1 MFSKIKYYVTPI
13 LIILYTVG
21 FVGIS
26 FFPELG
32 LTSVSELNLIIS
44 FALILLPA
52 PIQDLWKKIG
62 VIFLLGMSVE
72 ILGVATGYPFGNYH
86 YGDSLGSKIFD
97 VPVIIGV
104 NWFTIAYI
112 SYHLAKSFIGNTS
125 LRILISTLFMLVLD
139 MLLEPIAP
147 KLGYWYWEND
157 VIPTLN
163 FVSWY
168 LVGLACVYIIDLNN
182 QETVN
187 RSARNLFFI
196 QFVFFVLLNLFLE

>member
-13 LIILYTVG
+13 LIILHTVG

-26 FFPELG
+26 FFPDLG
-32 LTSVSELNLIIS
+32 LKSVSELNLIVS
-44 FALILLPA
+44 FTLILLPA
-52 PIQDLWKKIG
+52 PIQNLWKKIG

-86 YGDSLGSKIFD
+86 YGDSLGTKIFD
-97 VPVIIGV
+97 VPLIIGV
-104 NWFTIAYI
+104 NWFMSAYI
-112 SYHLAKSFIGNTS
+112 SYHLAKSFIGNTY
-125 LRILISTLFMLVLD
+125 LRILVSTLFMLILD
-139 MLLEPIAP
+139 ILLEPIAP
-147 KLGYWYWEND
+147 KLGYWYWENG

-163 FVSWY
+163 YVSWS

-182 QETVN
+182 QETIN

-196 QFVFFVLLNLFLE
+196 QLIFFVLLNLFLE

>member
-1 MFSKIKYYVTPI
+1 MFTTIKKYVTPI

-21 FVGIS
+21 FVGIC
-26 FFPELG
+26 FFPSLG
-32 LTSVSELNLIIS
+32 LTDVSELNLLVS

-86 YGDSLGSKIFD
+86 YGDSLGSKLFD
-97 VPVIIGV
+97 VPIIIGI
-104 NWFTIAYI
+104 NWFMTAYI
-112 SYHLAKSFIGNTS
+112 SYHLAKSFLNNPYI
-125 LRILISTLFMLVLD
+125 RIVSATLLMLLLD
-139 MLLEPIAP
+139 FLLEPIAP
-147 KLGYWYWEND
+147 KLDYWHWEND
-157 VIPTLN
+157 VIPAMN

-182 QETVN
+182 NDTIN

-196 QFVFFVLLNLFLE
+196 QLVFFVLLNLFLE

>member
-1 MFSKIKYYVTPI
+1 MV
-13 LIILYTVG
+13 
-21 FVGIS
+21 
-26 FFPELG
+26 
-32 LTSVSELNLIIS
+32 S

-86 YGDSLGSKIFD
+86 YGESLGTKILE
-97 VPVIIGV
+97 VPFIIGI
-104 NWFTIAYI
+104 NWFMTAYI
-112 SYHLAKSFIGNTS
+112 SYHLTKGYIKNAY
-125 LRILISTLFMLVLD
+125 LRIFGATILMLVLD
-139 MLLEPIAP
+139 LLLEPIAP
-147 KLGYWYWEND
+147 LLDYWHWEND
-157 VIPTLN
+157 VIPTMN

-168 LVGLACVYIIDLNN
+168 LVGLACVYIIDLDNK
-182 QETVN
+182 EPVN

>member
-72 ILGVATGYPFGNYH
+72 ILGVATGYPFGIYH

-147 KLGYWYWEND
+147 KLGYWYWENG

>member
-196 QFVFFVLLNLFLE
+196 QFVFFVLLNLILE

>member
-157 VIPTLN
+157 VITTLN

>member
-1 MFSKIKYYVTPI
+1 MFSKIKYYVTSI
-13 LIILYTVG
+13 LIIIHTVG

-52 PIQDLWKKIG
+52 TIQDLWKKIG

-97 VPVIIGV
+97 VPLIIGV

-112 SYHLAKSFIGNTS
+112 SYHLAKSFIANAY
-125 LRILISTLFMLVLD
+125 LRIFASTLFMLVLD

-147 KLGYWYWEND
+147 KLDYWHWEND
-157 VIPTLN
+157 VIPTMN

-168 LVGLACVYIIDLNN
+168 LVGVACVYIIDLNN